1 MCHPIHFFSYRGW
14 FSKKLIWFIWSEHWS
29 RPRCVNGGINYEIS
43 SMYAFWSKF
52 TRYRFRKNTLRG
64 LRRSKKPQFVL
75 PRVADVLPVIRIAP
89 LPASIIAGN
98 VSRARCNKAV
108 VFTLKF
114 LSRSSGS
121 NSRMLPLT
129 LLNAL

>member
-1 MCHPIHFFSYRGW
+1 MPFGPN
-14 FSKKLIWFIWSEHWS
+14 S
-29 RPRCVNGGINYEIS
+29 RAIDSARIRCA
-43 SMYAFWSKF
+43 AFVEA
-52 TRYRFRKNTLRG
+52 
-64 LRRSKKPQFVL
+64 KKPQFVL
-75 PRVADVLPVIRIAP
+75 PRVADVLPVTRIAP